1 MIIKNILRG
10 LSLSAP
16 RPDVMYDGGIIMKNI
31 MFGNS
36 LMLLAIFLFMW
47 CGFMKSM
54 YVLMWI
60 AIALILIGFIIAVVG
75 YISKDK
81 K

>member
-1 MIIKNILRG
+1 MREKC
-10 LSLSAP
+10 
-16 RPDVMYDGGIIMKNI
+16 DIMGVRNWNLWRYHYEKYYVWY
-31 MFGNS
+31 S

>member
-1 MIIKNILRG
+1 
-10 LSLSAP
+10 
-16 RPDVMYDGGIIMKNI
+16 MKNI

-47 CGFMKSM
+47 SGFMKSM

>member
-1 MIIKNILRG
+1 
-10 LSLSAP
+10 
-16 RPDVMYDGGIIMKNI
+16 MKKI

-54 YVLMWI
+54 YALMWD
-60 AIALILIGFIIAVVG
+60 AIALILIGFIMAIVG

-81 K
+81 E

>member
-1 MIIKNILRG
+1 
-10 LSLSAP
+10 
-16 RPDVMYDGGIIMKNI
+16 MKNI

-54 YVLMWI
+54 YALMWI
-60 AIALILIGFIIAVVG
+60 AIALILSKRSIASTCSFALFSAIIVSH
-75 YISKDK
+75 YTESKK
-81 K
+81 LSTQLF

>member
-1 MIIKNILRG
+1 
-10 LSLSAP
+10 
-16 RPDVMYDGGIIMKNI
+16 MKNI

-47 CGFMKSM
+47 CGFMELM
-54 YVLMWI
+54 YVLMWV
-60 AIALILIGFIIAVVG
+60 AIVLILIGFIMAIIG

-81 K
+81 E

>member
-1 MIIKNILRG
+1 MCECYTQVSNKERVQKIG
-10 LSLSAP
+10 SCEG
-16 RPDVMYDGGIIMKNI
+16 MIMKNI

-47 CGFMKSM
+47 CGFMNSM
-54 YVLMWI
+54 FALAWV
-60 AIALILIGFIIAVVG
+60 AIALISIGFVMAIVG

-81 K
+81 E

>member
-1 MIIKNILRG
+1 
-10 LSLSAP
+10 
-16 RPDVMYDGGIIMKNI
+16 MKNI

-54 YVLMWI
+54 YV
-60 AIALILIGFIIAVVG
+60 IIAVVG

>member
-1 MIIKNILRG
+1 
-10 LSLSAP
+10 
-16 RPDVMYDGGIIMKNI
+16 MKNI

-47 CGFMKSM
+47 CGFMKSV

>member
-1 MIIKNILRG
+1 MREKCDIMGVRNWIC
-10 LSLSAP
+10 
-16 RPDVMYDGGIIMKNI
+16 GGIIMKNI

>member
-1 MIIKNILRG
+1 
-10 LSLSAP
+10 
-16 RPDVMYDGGIIMKNI
+16 MKNI

-36 LMLLAIFLFMW
+36 LMLLAIFFFMW

>member
-1 MIIKNILRG
+1 
-10 LSLSAP
+10 
-16 RPDVMYDGGIIMKNI
+16 MKNI

-60 AIALILIGFIIAVVG
+60 AIVIGFIIAVVG

>member
-1 MIIKNILRG
+1 
-10 LSLSAP
+10 
-16 RPDVMYDGGIIMKNI
+16 MKKI

-54 YVLMWI
+54 YALMWA
-60 AIALILIGFIIAVVG
+60 AIALILIGFIMAIVG

-81 K
+81 ERVNKRIK

>member
-1 MIIKNILRG
+1 
-10 LSLSAP
+10 
-16 RPDVMYDGGIIMKNI
+16 MKNI

-36 LMLLAIFLFMW
+36 LMLLAIFLFDVVW
-47 CGFMKSM
+47 FYETM

-60 AIALILIGFIIAVVG
+60 AIALILIGFIVAVVG

>member
-1 MIIKNILRG
+1 
-10 LSLSAP
+10 
-16 RPDVMYDGGIIMKNI
+16 MKNI

-47 CGFMKSM
+47 CGFTKSI
-54 YVLMWI
+54 YVLMWV
-60 AIALILIGFIIAVVG
+60 AIALIIIGFIMAIIG

-81 K
+81 E

>member
-1 MIIKNILRG
+1 
-10 LSLSAP
+10 
-16 RPDVMYDGGIIMKNI
+16 MKKI

-54 YVLMWI
+54 YALMWA
-60 AIALILIGFIIAVVG
+60 AIALILIGFIMAIVG

-81 K
+81 E